1 MGFFDRFRKKK
12 VETEEKTVEQKERIE
27 EMTDLE
33 KICMRDRDVYEALS
47 RTMFLD
53 PRNIEVS
60 MKDSEKKAKEF
71 ENKGDKVRAR
81 AWYETAGR
89 LAIYEGDVNSVK
101 EYFSKCA
108 ELSSES
114 DYPILKIPE
123 KAVSKAHEYYQK
135 HLKE

>member
-12 VETEEKTVEQKERIE
+12 VEAEEETAEQKERIE

-33 KICMRDRDVYEALS
+33 KICMGDREVYEALS

-60 MKDSEKKAKEF
+60 MKDSEKKADEF
-71 ENKGDKVRAR
+71 EKKGDKLRAR
-81 AWYETAGR
+81 TWYETAGR
-89 LAIYEGDVNSVK
+89 LAIYEGDVKRVK

-108 ELSSES
+108 ELSSER
-114 DYPILKIPE
+114 DYPILKNPE
-123 KAVSKAHEYYQK
+123 EAVSKAQEYYKK